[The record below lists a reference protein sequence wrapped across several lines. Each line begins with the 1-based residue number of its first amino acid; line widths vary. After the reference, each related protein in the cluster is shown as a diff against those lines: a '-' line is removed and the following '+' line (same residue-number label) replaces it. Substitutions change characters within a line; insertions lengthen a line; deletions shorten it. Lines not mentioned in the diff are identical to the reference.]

1 MPTLAP
7 TVSPTLAPA
16 QPQAPRRPVRCWPI
30 NRNPRDYVANYES
43 LSNTCASIAFR
54 QPGAARRFADYITNV
69 QRTMSQDNNRR
80 YSRYNIQL
88 STNNS
93 ISAEEKQR
101 RVAVERPIVEG
112 AIANY
117 SRIANEYQERA
128 RLLLAS
134 LDPTPNMQD
143 CQRITQSAFISQ
155 MSDANG
161 LIALPARVCE
171 QFNSVFAA
179 FEKAY
184 DGAYT
189 KIGAQ
194 LPS

>member
-1 MPTLAP
+1 M
-7 TVSPTLAPA
+7 
-16 QPQAPRRPVRCWPI
+16 RCWPI

-54 QPGAARRFADYITNV
+54 QPGAVRQFTEYIINV
-69 QRTMSQDNNRR
+69 QRTMSLDNMRR

-101 RVAVERPIVEG
+101 RAAVERPIVEG

-117 SRIANEYQERA
+117 SRIANEYQERT
-128 RLLLAS
+128 RILLAS
-134 LDPTPNMQD
+134 LDPTPTMQE

-161 LIALPARVCE
+161 LIALPARLCD
-171 QFNSVFAA
+171 QFNSAYA
-179 FEKAY
+179 LFERAY

-194 LPS
+194 IPS